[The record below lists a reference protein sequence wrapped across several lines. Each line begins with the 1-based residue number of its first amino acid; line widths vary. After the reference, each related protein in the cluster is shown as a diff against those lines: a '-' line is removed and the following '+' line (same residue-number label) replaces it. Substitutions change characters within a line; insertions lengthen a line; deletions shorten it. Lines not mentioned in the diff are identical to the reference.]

1 MKQLILILI
10 LTMALIFDKRL
21 PHQYTIYE
29 NEPIVGTS
37 TTIAMNSITHAE
49 HKRKFERAFEQY
61 AKCSDLLSEQYHG
74 TLNTVYSLE
83 NLMELYEHYCDEAVN
98 LLPDDFIEEIERLK
112 LQIQAK

>member
-1 MKQLILILI
+1 MKQLFLTILAI
-10 LTMALIFDKRL
+10 IFDKRL
-21 PHQYTIYE
+21 PHRYGE
-29 NEPIVGTS
+29 NEFIVGTQPIVAIDS
-37 TTIAMNSITHAE
+37 YLRAE
-49 HKRKFERAFEQY
+49 RERKFERAFEQY
-61 AKCSDLLSEQYHG
+61 AKCSDLLSEQYYG